1 MSLETGLYIHWPFC
15 ARICP
20 YCDFTITRSRD
31 EDIARWV
38 AEYVSD
44 LETFRERMG
53 SRQLASIYFGG
64 GTPSLLPASAVGQLI
79 EAADRLFGL
88 APGAEI
94 TLEANPTDAEISHFA
109 GFRSAGVNRLSL
121 GVQSFDDGQLS
132 FLGRNHDG
140 AEARRAVDVAANTFE
155 AYTLDFIY
163 ALPDEDLAA
172 WEARLDDIL
181 AVGAPHLS
189 LYQLTVEPETAFAK
203 AVGRGDWRPMPD
215 ERAAGLY
222 SLTQSMT
229 ASAGCPGYEISNHAR
244 PGAEAKHN
252 SLYWRGADWIGI
264 GPGSHGRLTLD
275 SERVAIAGRPAIREW
290 LGMPY
295 KERYDEEQLDDEAQL
310 IELLAGGLRQSAG
323 LDLTLLKEEQ
333 KASVLSVTG
342 ALLDDGMLQQESHRL
357 MIPEDHR
364 LITDYIISRLVGAL

>member
-1 MSLETGLYIHWPFC
+1 MSLESGLYIHWPFC

-31 EDIARWV
+31 EDTARWV
-38 AEYVSD
+38 AEYVLD
-44 LETFRERMG
+44 LEKFRERMG
-53 SRQLASIYFGG
+53 ARQLASIYFGG

-88 APGAEI
+88 TPKAEI
-94 TLEANPTDAEISHFA
+94 TLEANPTDAVISHFA
-109 GFRSAGVNRLSL
+109 GFRSAWVNRLSL
-121 GVQSFDDGQLS
+121 GVQSFDDAQLS
-132 FLGRNHDG
+132 FLGRNHGG
-140 AEARRAVDVAANTFE
+140 AEARRAVDVAASTFE

-172 WEARLDDIL
+172 WEARLNDIL
-181 AVGAPHLS
+181 TVGAPHLS

-203 AVGRGDWRPMPD
+203 AVGRGDWQPMPD

-222 SLTQSMT
+222 ALTQSMT

-275 SERVAIAGRPAIREW
+275 SGRVAIAGRPAIREW
-290 LGMPY
+290 LDIPY
-295 KERYDEEQLDDEAQL
+295 KERYDEERLDEEAQL
-310 IELLAGGLRQSAG
+310 IELLAGGLRQSVG
-323 LDLTLLKEEQ
+323 LDLNLLKEEQ
-333 KASVLSVTG
+333 TASVLSVTS
-342 ALLDDGMLQQESHRL
+342 ALRDDGMLRQESDRL

>member
-15 ARICP
+15 SRICP

-31 EDIARWV
+31 EDFARWV
-38 AEYVSD
+38 AEYVLD
-44 LETFRERMG
+44 LEKFRERMG

-88 APGAEI
+88 APAAEI

-109 GFRSAGVNRLSL
+109 GFRSAGINRLSL
-121 GVQSFDDGQLS
+121 GVQSFDDAQLS
-132 FLGRNHDG
+132 FLGRNHG
-140 AEARRAVDVAANTFE
+140 EAEARRAVDVAASTFE

-163 ALPDEDLAA
+163 ALPDEDLVA
-172 WEARLDDIL
+172 WEMRLSDIL

-203 AVGRGDWRPMPD
+203 AVGRGDWHPMPD

-222 SLTQSMT
+222 AMTQSMT

-264 GPGSHGRLTLD
+264 GPGSHGRLTLEVGR
-275 SERVAIAGRPAIREW
+275 SAIAGRPTIREW
-290 LGMPY
+290 LGMPHQ
-295 KERYDEEQLDDEAQL
+295 ERYDEEQLDEEAQL
-310 IELLAGGLRQSAG
+310 IELLAGGLRQVAG
-323 LDLTLLKEEQ
+323 LDLNLLKEEQ

-342 ALLDDGMLQQESHRL
+342 ALLDDGMVQQESHRL

>member
-1 MSLETGLYIHWPFC
+1 MSLESGLYIHWPFC

-31 EDIARWV
+31 EDTARWV
-38 AEYVSD
+38 AEYVLD
-44 LETFRERMG
+44 LEKFRERMG
-53 SRQLASIYFGG
+53 ARQLASIYFGG

-88 APGAEI
+88 TPKAEI

-121 GVQSFDDGQLS
+121 GVQSFDDAQLS
-132 FLGRNHDG
+132 FLGRNHGG
-140 AEARRAVDVAANTFE
+140 AEARRAVDVAASTFE

-172 WEARLDDIL
+172 WEARLNDIL
-181 AVGAPHLS
+181 TVGAPHLS

-203 AVGRGDWRPMPD
+203 AVGRGDWQPMPD

-222 SLTQSMT
+222 ALTQSMT

-275 SERVAIAGRPAIREW
+275 SGRVAIAGRPAIREW
-290 LGMPY
+290 LDIPY
-295 KERYDEEQLDDEAQL
+295 KERYDEERLDEEAQL
-310 IELLAGGLRQSAG
+310 IELLAGGLRQSVG
-323 LDLTLLKEEQ
+323 LDLNLLKEEQ
-333 KASVLSVTG
+333 TASVLSVTS
-342 ALLDDGMLQQESHRL
+342 ALRDDGMLRQESDRL